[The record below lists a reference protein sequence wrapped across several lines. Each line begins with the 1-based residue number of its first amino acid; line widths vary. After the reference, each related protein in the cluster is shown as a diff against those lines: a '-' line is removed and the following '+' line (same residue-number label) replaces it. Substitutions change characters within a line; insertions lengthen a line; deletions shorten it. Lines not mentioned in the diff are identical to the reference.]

1 MIKWLDMEY
10 QIQQKMEAIQ
20 EELKQM
26 TVEGTA
32 GGGAITVIATGDQRI
47 ETITIDPSAIDP
59 DDADLLADMV
69 TLAVNDALEQSQE
82 LAKNKLGS
90 VTGGLNIPGLS

>member
-1 MIKWLDMEY
+1 MGMFRKF
-10 QIQQKMEAIQ
+10 QQKMEEIQ

-26 TVEGTA
+26 TVEGTS
-32 GGGAITVIATGDQRI
+32 GGGAITVVATGDQRI

-59 DDADLLADMV
+59 DDADLLADML

>member
-1 MIKWLDMEY
+1 MSMGMFRKF
-10 QIQQKMEAIQ
+10 QQKMEVIQ

-26 TVEGTA
+26 TVEGTS
-32 GGGAITVIATGDQRI
+32 GGGAITVVATGDQRI

-59 DDADLLADMV
+59 DDADLLADML

>member
-1 MIKWLDMEY
+1 MSMGMFRKF
-10 QIQQKMEAIQ
+10 QQKMEAIQ

-82 LAKNKLGS
+82 RAKNKLGS

>member
-1 MIKWLDMEY
+1 MSMGMFRKF
-10 QIQQKMEAIQ
+10 QQKMEEIQ

-26 TVEGTA
+26 TVEGTS
-32 GGGAITVIATGDQRI
+32 GGGAITVVATGDQRI

-59 DDADLLADMV
+59 DDADLLADML

>member
-1 MIKWLDMEY
+1 MSMGMFRKF
-10 QIQQKMEAIQ
+10 QQKMEAIQ

-26 TVEGTA
+26 TVEGPA

>member
-1 MIKWLDMEY
+1 MSMGMFRKF
-10 QIQQKMEAIQ
+10 QKKMEEIQ

-26 TVEGTA
+26 TVEGTS
-32 GGGAITVIATGDQRI
+32 GGGAITVVATGDQRI

-59 DDADLLADMV
+59 DDADLLADML

>member
-1 MIKWLDMEY
+1 MSMGMFRKF
-10 QIQQKMEAIQ
+10 QHKMEAIQ

>member
-1 MIKWLDMEY
+1 MSMGMFRKF
-10 QIQQKMEAIQ
+10 QKKMEEIQ

-26 TVEGTA
+26 TVEGTS

>member
-1 MIKWLDMEY
+1 MSMGMFRKF
-10 QIQQKMEAIQ
+10 QKKMEEIQ

-26 TVEGTA
+26 TVEGTS
-32 GGGAITVIATGDQRI
+32 GGGAITVVATGDQRI
-47 ETITIDPSAIDP
+47 ETITIDPSAINP
-59 DDADLLADMV
+59 DDADLLADML

>member
-1 MIKWLDMEY
+1 MGMFRKF
-10 QIQQKMEAIQ
+10 QQKMEQVQ
-20 EELKQM
+20 EELKGM
-26 TVEGTA
+26 TVEGTS
-32 GGGAITVIATGDQRI
+32 GGGAITVVATGDQRI

-59 DDADLLADMV
+59 DDADLLADML

>member
-1 MIKWLDMEY
+1 MSMGMFRKF
-10 QIQQKMEAIQ
+10 QKKMEEIQ

-26 TVEGTA
+26 TVEGTS
-32 GGGAITVIATGDQRI
+32 GGGAITVVATGDQRI

-59 DDADLLADMV
+59 DDADLLADML

-90 VTGGLNIPGLS
+90 VAGGLNIPGLS

>member
-1 MIKWLDMEY
+1 MSMGMFRKF
-10 QIQQKMEAIQ
+10 QQKMEAIQ

-69 TLAVNDALEQSQE
+69 AVNDALEQSQE

>member
-1 MIKWLDMEY
+1 MSMGMLRKF
-10 QIQQKMEAIQ
+10 QQKMEAIQ

-47 ETITIDPSAIDP
+47 ETITFDPSAIDP

-69 TLAVNDALEQSQE
+69 TLAVNDALEQSQA

-90 VTGGLNIPGLS
+90 VTGGLHIPGLS

>member
-1 MIKWLDMEY
+1 MSMGMFRKF
-10 QIQQKMEAIQ
+10 QQKMEAIQ

-82 LAKNKLGS
+82 LAKHKLGS